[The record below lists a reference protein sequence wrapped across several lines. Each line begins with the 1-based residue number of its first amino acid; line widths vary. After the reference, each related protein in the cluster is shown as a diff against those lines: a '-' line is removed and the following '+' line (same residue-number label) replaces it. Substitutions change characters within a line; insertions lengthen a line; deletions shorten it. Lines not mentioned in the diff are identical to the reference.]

1 VYREH
6 YLRNLFAQPSFIYFQ
21 AFVEDPN
28 GIELQKARLLLEKKK
43 AKNFITTF
51 TLMRIP
57 NDFLFISN
65 LSLIKHL

>member
-1 VYREH
+1 M
-6 YLRNLFAQPSFIYFQ
+6 YFQ

-28 GIELQKARLLLEKKK
+28 SIELQKARFLLEKKK

-57 NDFLFISN
+57 NDFLFMSN

>member
-1 VYREH
+1 VYRA
-6 YLRNLFAQPSFIYFQ
+6 LLAQFVCSTILHIFQ

-28 GIELQKARLLLEKKK
+28 GIELQKARFLLEKKK

-57 NDFLFISN
+57 KDFLFMSN